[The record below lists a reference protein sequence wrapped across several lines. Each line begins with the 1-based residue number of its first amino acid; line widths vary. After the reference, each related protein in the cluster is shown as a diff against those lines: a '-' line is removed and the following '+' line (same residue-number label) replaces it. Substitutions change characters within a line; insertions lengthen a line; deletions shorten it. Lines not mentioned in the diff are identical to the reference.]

1 MISRKNRITLVIN
14 KCGMGEAP
22 DELSHVLLKNYLSL
36 ILLEK
41 DLPSYICFY
50 ADGAKLTTDD
60 SPVIDVL
67 KELEDKGVNILI
79 CRTCLNFYG
88 IINDVKVGTIATMED
103 IIGAQYN
110 SDKVIV
116 L

>member
-1 MISRKNRITLVIN
+1 MTSRKNRITLVIN
-14 KCGMGEAP
+14 KYGMGEAP
-22 DELSHVLLKNYLSL
+22 DELSHILLRNYLSL

-41 DLPSYICFY
+41 QLPTYICFY
-50 ADGAKLTTDD
+50 ADGAKLTVGD
-60 SPVIDVL
+60 SPILDVL
-67 KELEDKGVNILI
+67 KEIESKGVNILI
-79 CRTCLNFYG
+79 CKTCLNFYG
-88 IINDVKVGTIATMED
+88 IFNDVKVGAVGTMED